1 MYMYI
6 SIYIYIYIY
15 IFVYI
20 CKVYMYILHKH
31 KHGLFLVHTV
41 SSRDETA
48 VDTEDAPDYLTVVT
62 KPMCLDQVRD

>member
-1 MYMYI
+1 
-6 SIYIYIYIY
+6 
-15 IFVYI
+15 
-20 CKVYMYILHKH
+20 MYILHKH